1 MTLSFKLRELRW
13 HGKLRRKRRPEV
25 EVELRQNAKL
35 GPVYMEV
42 GDPR

>member
-1 MTLSFKLRELRW
+1 MPEILCIADSFLQ
-13 HGKLRRKRRPEV
+13 GK
-25 EVELRQNAKL
+25 QSFYL

>member
-1 MTLSFKLRELRW
+1 MCIKVFGNHKRKCHLYSIFFHVQEEEW
-13 HGKLRRKRRPEV
+13 H
-25 EVELRQNAKL
+25 L

>member
-1 MTLSFKLRELRW
+1 MSNCTLIKGGPRVIKNLLRATFFMI
-13 HGKLRRKRRPEV
+13 P
-25 EVELRQNAKL
+25 L